1 MNFDD
6 MANFFETMGELDY
19 KVDSGMEYEE
29 LYDSG
34 YLKELKKLCNKHN
47 INFNEKEIDWEWC
60 NYIQQKQHEIEEK
73 YREECEI
80 LNVMTNEEKFHFLCK
95 SKNIDE
101 VAMAIDIYK
110 TIEYSDLEDTSEYID
125 VIRYQDE
132 YMEEYDVDALF
143 FDSSMLYTFDDWAKD
158 HMQEYD
164 ISYEECKCL
173 DWESTVIGDEFD
185 EEQKEFIKL
194 ALQYKVEKIII
205 KDMP

>member
-6 MANFFETMGELDY
+6 MANFFETIGELDY

-34 YLKELKKLCNKHN
+34 YLKELKKLCDKHN

-60 NYIQQKQHEIEEK
+60 NYIQQKQHEIEEI
-73 YREECEI
+73 YREECSI
-80 LNVMTNEEKFHFLCK
+80 LNAMTNEEKFHFLCK

-101 VAMAIDIYK
+101 IEMANAIIDKINN
-110 TIEYSDLEDTSEYID
+110 SDLIQEIKEEY
-125 VIRYQDE
+125 VTTYTYQDE
-132 YMEEYDVDALF
+132 EYDTYDKPMLYL
-143 FDSSMLYTFDDWAKD
+143 DSNMLYTFDDWAKD
-158 HMQEYD
+158 HMKEYD

-173 DWESTVIGDEFD
+173 DWELTVIGDEFN

-194 ALQYKVEKIII
+194 ALKWNVDAIYL
-205 KDMP
+205 